1 MFQSAQHVSG
11 NFFAHPQERKTV
23 FYSMWYNEPKLL
35 PAGLVSAST
44 FQATG
49 RQQLGRIIPHAVK
62 HSLALLMMGKKFPK
76 NVELI
81 GISIN
86 CYCSI

>member
-49 RQQLGRIIPHAVK
+49 RQQLGCTIPHAVK
-62 HSLALLMMGKKFPK
+62 HVLAPLRMGKKIAR
-76 NVELI
+76 NML
-81 GISIN
+81 S
-86 CYCSI
+86 